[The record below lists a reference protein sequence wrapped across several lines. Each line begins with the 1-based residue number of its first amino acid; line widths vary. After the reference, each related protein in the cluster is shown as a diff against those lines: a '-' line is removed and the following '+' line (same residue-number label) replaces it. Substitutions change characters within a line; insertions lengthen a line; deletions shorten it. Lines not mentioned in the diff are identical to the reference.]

1 MKEQSTEVPVSPN
14 VTPPCSLVL
23 KDGQEFVPSTED
35 LQLWAKTYP
44 GIDVENQLLRM
55 SAWLLANR
63 AKRKTARGIR
73 RFVVGWLQRSS
84 ERKPHTA
91 RPSVFSTE
99 GKQYHE
105 ERCPTWAAH

>member
-1 MKEQSTEVPVSPN
+1 MENAMKEQSTEVPVSPN

-73 RFVVGWLQRSS
+73 RFVVGWLELGLLSRASLRGCLCIMVVASS
-84 ERKPHTA
+84 
-91 RPSVFSTE
+91 VIF
-99 GKQYHE
+99 
-105 ERCPTWAAH
+105 WF